1 MFRSKRS
8 GVVLA
13 LVLAL
18 VAAFAVSAPVLAAK
32 DFPSKAITLVVPWA
46 PGGGTDVVAR
56 GLAQPAGE
64 YLGQQINVV
73 NRPGGSG
80 AVGLAEGMRAKPDG
94 YTITMLPVELAFLN
108 QTGLYPFGVEA
119 FEPIILVNSDP
130 AGLTVRADAPWK
142 NAKEFLDDAK
152 RNPGKVRIGHSG
164 AGLLWHLAAVAL
176 GQETGAKF
184 TLVPYDGA
192 APAIKA
198 LLGGEIDAVT
208 VSVPEVAGQV
218 IPGNL
223 KLLGAMDDERFGMFP
238 KVPTLKEQG
247 YNVSITTFR
256 GIGAP
261 AGTPP
266 EVIAKLHEAFKYALS
281 SEQYKS
287 LMQKLGYGIAYKDS
301 RDYKAFFTAT
311 ARKLEG
317 LVKAAGLRK

>member
-1 MFRSKRS
+1 MSRSKRS
-8 GVVLA
+8 EFVLA
-13 LVLAL
+13 LSLAL
-18 VAAFAVSAPVLAAK
+18 IAAFALSVPVAAAK
-32 DFPSKAITLVVPWA
+32 DFPTKPITLIVPWA

-64 YLGQQINVV
+64 YLGQQVTVI

-142 NAKEFLDDAK
+142 NAKEFIDYAK
-152 RNPGKVRIGHSG
+152 HNPGKVRIGHSG

-176 GQETGAKF
+176 EQETGAKF
-184 TLVPYDGA
+184 TLIPYDGA

-208 VSVPEVAGQV
+208 VSVPEVAAQV

-223 KLLGAMDDERFGMFP
+223 KLLGVMDDEHFEMFP

-247 YNVSITTFR
+247 YDVSITTFR

-266 EVIAKLHEAFKYALS
+266 EVVTKLHEAFKRALVT
-281 SEQYKS
+281 EHYRS

-301 RDYKAFFTAT
+301 SSYKSFFTST
-311 ARKLEG
+311 ARKLGG
-317 LVKAAGLRK
+317 LVKAAGLKK